1 MWDEY
6 DPLAFDLLAARP
18 EDEPLAEAMRAVIRE
33 VLGGLYSHDPERLLA
48 RIRLAFTVPELRAR
62 FLDEQTHGI
71 EALASLLAAKRGP
84 RVEALTLRV
93 IGTALLAGPVFVALD
108 LWQQGGGKRDLLALL
123 DRATDALAEGMR
135 ELQLSRQGSAVSG
148 EARAPKS

>member
-71 EALASLLAAKRGP
+71 EGIAELLETRRGAP
-84 RVEALTLRV
+84 VDYLSLRV
-93 IGTALLAGPVFVALD
+93 VGSALLSAVWVALD
-108 LWQQGGGKRDLLALL
+108 LWQRDAGRADLLALF
-123 DRATDALAEGMR
+123 DQATDALATVTR
-135 ELQLSRQGSAVSG
+135 DLAAKTANARASRQ
-148 EARAPKS
+148 ARTE